1 MAMHLATHDS
11 RDLVE
16 LIRLERRAFAAKIRV
31 ARAVLGWSQSE
42 LAFRVG
48 LTQRAV
54 HKLEQ
59 GETEPR
65 RTTVRAIEEIWRE
78 QGLEFEDL
86 ADGGFRVNVRAPVL
100 EQPATVRSRR
110 SSAARRQL
118 GVTAIEH
125 RARHAS

>member
-11 RDLVE
+11 RDLLE
-16 LIRLERRAFAAKIRV
+16 LLRLERRAFAAKMRM

-65 RTTVRAIEEIWRE
+65 RTSVRALEEVWRG
-78 QGLEFEDL
+78 QNIEFEDL
-86 ADGGFRVNVRAPVL
+86 ADGGFRVSVRAPVL
-100 EQPATVRSRR
+100 DRPATALSRR
-110 SSAARRQL
+110 RTAARRRLSVVRQ
-118 GVTAIEH
+118 
-125 RARHAS
+125 

>member
-1 MAMHLATHDS
+1 MSMAMHLAAHDS
-11 RDLVE
+11 NNLLE

-42 LAFRVG
+42 FGLHVG

-65 RTTVRAIEEIWRE
+65 RATVRAIEEVWRE
-78 QGLEFEDL
+78 QAIEFEDI
-86 ADGGFRVNVRAPVL
+86 ADGGFRVTVRAPVL
-100 EQPATVRSRR
+100 DRPASVATRR
-110 SSAARRQL
+110 RAARL
-118 GVTAIEH
+118 KSGVTSLV
-125 RARHAS
+125 RRVS